1 MSKNNNVV
9 DGVVLGNEK
18 QANGGI
24 YRQLKT
30 GEQMIREERQQREH
44 AEKIAERKNRHKWEK
59 EEAKLQNEQSQYPNT
74 IVSEGRQWRET
85 STIGGILQILLVL
98 LIGAGVFYLLAQL

>member
-9 DGVVLGNEK
+9 DGVVLGEVK
-18 QANGGI
+18 QASVVI
-24 YRQLKT
+24 YRRLKT

-44 AEKIAERKNRHKWEK
+44 AEKIADRNNRHKWEQK
-59 EEAKLQNEQSQYPNT
+59 EAKLQNEQSQYPNT